1 MTIKKILLCVDLEEK
16 NKKAVELA
24 LEIAEK
30 MGAEL
35 TCLHVVDAYP
45 KIYTNEIYAINRVEC
60 QIYLDKSQTR
70 EAQKTIENIL
80 AQAKNL
86 GIRCIPKLRYGF
98 ILEEILEELR
108 EQRYDL
114 LILGKKVHKRLVDRL
129 RSDKMVEKL
138 LKKVNTSVLI
148 GINDEI

>member
-1 MTIKKILLCVDLEEK
+1 MTIKKILLCVDLEGK

-30 MGAEL
+30 TRAEL
-35 TCLHVVDAYP
+35 MCLHVVDAYP

-60 QIYLDKSQTR
+60 QIYLDRSQTR
-70 EAQKTIENIL
+70 EAQKIIDNIL
-80 AQAKNL
+80 AQAKNI
-86 GIRCIPKLRYGF
+86 GIKCTPKLRYGF
-98 ILEEILEELR
+98 IIEEILKELQ

-114 LILGKKVHKRLVDRL
+114 LILGKKVHKRLVDKL
-129 RSDKMVEKL
+129 RSDKIVEKL

-148 GINDEI
+148 GMEDEI